1 MPRLHSPALRAVI
14 TPNAWRTGGGTAL
27 SRTSKAA
34 TVSCNVVLDL
44 SVGDK
49 LAFYYWADDGYLYWA
64 SSRSYIYRSFL
75 TAKEI
80 R

>member
-1 MPRLHSPALRAVI
+1 MIEL
-14 TPNAWRTGGGTAL
+14 TPSGGSAAYYNNSHTGQYPL
-27 SRTSKAA
+27 PYQAA